1 LTSPQ
6 TYIGDNMKICI
17 STKQQNIGTHT
28 LISNIMNL
36 DEVVFDCEATDIV
49 VDNYLSQFS
58 EKELPQLLYKILSK
72 LRINGT
78 ITISDVDIDIVTMRY
93 SRGDI
98 NIKDLNDLLFD
109 GTYRKSI
116 LNLESVSEVLNN
128 NNFKTEQ
135 SSIDSNT
142 GLFFITVRRVAN
154 D

>member
-1 LTSPQ
+1 MTSPQ

>member
-1 LTSPQ
+1 
-6 TYIGDNMKICI
+6 
-17 STKQQNIGTHT
+17 
-28 LISNIMNL
+28 MNL

>member
-1 LTSPQ
+1 
-6 TYIGDNMKICI
+6 MKICI